1 MLVVAAEDVRS
12 SGSRLAMPNFS
23 TGSPEI
29 EIQPDDA
36 EGPPT
41 RSGPRRRGRRG
52 GRRRNNRGEGS
63 PSSNGTME
71 PTIAITA
78 ADEKAVSQQLR
89 LLMSPKLVKAEWR
102 AEPAEEAADPQLTYR
117 PPARIESFGAKPAEA
132 PVSAATFKKN
142 ESPLQAVVAT
152 VGSMAI
158 LAALYHFGYYEGS
171 QTPPERQPYATSAPL
186 PVTPTQ
192 LPLPAEPE
200 PELTEE
206 TVVLPASSV
215 LKPAAKPVLEAR
227 PSPTRQTPG
236 PTPRAVGPAAPRGL
250 YLQVAAL
257 KDLAA
262 ARDLESELTTAG
274 FETEVL
280 SPSDDGLIRV
290 ISGPYDQRDQ
300 ARTAARKMSEWGVQ
314 PFLREF

>member
-1 MLVVAAEDVRS
+1 MTPRVHLVVRDLAAAAAAE
-12 SGSRLAMPNFS
+12 A
-23 TGSPEI
+23 
-29 EIQPDDA
+29 A
-36 EGPPT
+36 
-41 RSGPRRRGRRG
+41 G
-52 GRRRNNRGEGS
+52 GNNRGEGS
-63 PSSNGTME
+63 PSSNGTLE

-89 LLMSPKLVKAEWR
+89 LLMARKLVKAERR

-117 PPARIESFGAKPAEA
+117 PPRRIESFGAKPAEA

-186 PVTPTQ
+186 PETPTL

-200 PELTEE
+200 PEPELAEE

-215 LKPAAKPVLEAR
+215 LEPAAKPVLEAR
-227 PSPTRQTPG
+227 PSPTRHTPG
-236 PTPRAVGPAAPRGL
+236 RKPRAVGPAAPRGL

-290 ISGPYDQRDQ
+290 VSGPYDKRDQ